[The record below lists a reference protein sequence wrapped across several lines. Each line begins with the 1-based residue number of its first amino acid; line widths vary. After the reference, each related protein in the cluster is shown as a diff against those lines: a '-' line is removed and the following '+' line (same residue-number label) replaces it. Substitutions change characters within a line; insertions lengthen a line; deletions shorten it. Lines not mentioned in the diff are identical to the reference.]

1 MYIYIYVLHYC
12 IYIYY
17 TIVYIYY
24 LTITQSTSHD
34 FIYFT
39 WHTYATYQCP
49 MPQVLPLQYDQQMA
63 RWLPWL
69 PLQAA
74 SSMEKSTIFSWEN
87 HLISTRWCPSSLAK
101 LVYNSNVTM
110 VFVGDIS
117 IVNGVYPE
125 GTIIIQRPFQ
135 DPKLEVPTI
144 YKAYFLGLFQGI
156 SLQNMA
162 KNIQKYGTNVPP
174 F

>member
-1 MYIYIYVLHYC
+1 MYIYMSYITVY
-12 IYIYY
+12 IYITLLY
-17 TIVYIYY
+17 IYIYY

-117 IVNGVYPE
+117 IVNGVYKP
-125 GTIIIQRPFQ
+125 
-135 DPKLEVPTI
+135 I
-144 YKAYFLGLFQGI
+144 Y
-156 SLQNMA
+156 N
-162 KNIQKYGTNVPP
+162 
-174 F
+174 